1 MGKQT
6 DKRKERERE
15 IDRRKVLVVE
25 KITMPR
31 R

>member
-6 DKRKERERE
+6 DKRKERE